1 MLCNEDSMLKESAAS
16 PSFSGARPRT
26 TLRNLQALRA
36 FAALWVAVFHL
47 SFLTVLLANV
57 PVARELAALG
67 YAGVDVFFVISGYIM
82 ALTTA
87 TLASDATSV
96 GNFLYKRFAR
106 IYSGWWPFFFLYL
119 AYGALIGGI
128 APETRLL
135 ASFFLWPTLLPH
147 HLLPVAWTLSFE
159 LFFYGCTA
167 AVLAWNRRRAW
178 LAMILW
184 AGVVFFL
191 NALWLAGGLFH
202 PDNVADVTLAH
213 WFFFYPLTLEFIAG
227 FLLHELLARRGPGRW
242 VPWAAGTAFFAML
255 IAVYVRIGVFHPF
268 GLAGLF
274 HAPERALLWGGLS
287 VCLVA
292 AVVRLEARGV
302 RLAAWAE
309 PLGDASYSIYLGHIL
324 LIQLF
329 LRGRRHLPPFF
340 SPGLEFAVVLTAGVL
355 LLWLHHRLIERP
367 LYDWS
372 KGLFRALLMRR
383 TMPPVSGVQP

>member
-1 MLCNEDSMLKESAAS
+1 MVKESAAG
-16 PSFSGARPRT
+16 PGFSGARPRI
-26 TLRNLQALRA
+26 TLGNLQALRA

-47 SFLTVLLANV
+47 NLLTGLLGNV

-67 YAGVDVFFVISGYIM
+67 YAGVDIFFVISGYIM
-82 ALTTA
+82 ALTTK
-87 TLASDATSV
+87 TLASSATSV

-106 IYSGWWPFFFLYL
+106 IYSGWWPFFILYL
-119 AYGALIGGI
+119 AYGALTEGI
-128 APETRLL
+128 APQTRLL

-147 HLLPVAWTLSFE
+147 HLVPIAWTLSFE

-167 AVLAWNRRRAW
+167 AVLAWDRTRAW
-178 LAMILW
+178 LAMIIW
-184 AGVVFFL
+184 AGVVLFL

-202 PDNVADVTLAH
+202 PNNVADVTLPH

-227 FLLHELLARRGPGRW
+227 FLLHELLVRRGSDRW
-242 VPWAAGTAFFAML
+242 VPWAAGTALFAML
-255 IAVYVRIGVFHPF
+255 IAVYLRIGVFHSS
-268 GLAGLF
+268 GMAGLF

-324 LIQLF
+324 LFQLF
-329 LRGRRHLPPFF
+329 LRGRPHLPPLNL
-340 SPGLEFAVVLTAGVL
+340 PGLEFATVLTAAVL
-355 LLWLHHRLIERP
+355 LLWVHHRVIERP
-367 LYDWS
+367 LYDSS
-372 KGLFRALLMRR
+372 KRLFRALLMRR
-383 TMPPVSGVQP
+383 TAPPVTGVQP